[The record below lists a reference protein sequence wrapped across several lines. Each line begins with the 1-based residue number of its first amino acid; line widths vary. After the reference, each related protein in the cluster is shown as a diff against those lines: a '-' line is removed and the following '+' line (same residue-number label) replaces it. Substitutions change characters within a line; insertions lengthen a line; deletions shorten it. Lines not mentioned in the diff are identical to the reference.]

1 MQDDE
6 SAVSHTRL
14 AYLPALDGVRAC
26 AVLAVMMF
34 HGGYPAHGR
43 RLHGSRRLLRAVGL
57 PHHVAPRRRVAPD
70 ADDQARGVLGPPG
83 PPPAAR
89 RCS

>member
-14 AYLPALDGVRAC
+14 AYLPALDGMRAC

-34 HGGYPAHGR
+34 HGGIPHMDGGFMGVDAFFVLSGFLITSLLIRDRQSPADLPARVENAACGAGLR
-43 RLHGSRRLLRAVGL
+43 R
-57 PHHVAPRRRVAPD
+57 
-70 ADDQARGVLGPPG
+70 
-83 PPPAAR
+83 
-89 RCS
+89 